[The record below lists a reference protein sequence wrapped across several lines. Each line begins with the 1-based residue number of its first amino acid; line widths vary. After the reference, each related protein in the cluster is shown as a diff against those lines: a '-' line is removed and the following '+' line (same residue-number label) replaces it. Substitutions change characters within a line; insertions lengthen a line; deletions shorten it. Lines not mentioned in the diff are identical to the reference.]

1 MPKNAITDYSTTAAS
16 NTDLGGVDSQGS
28 AAASNIDDLI
38 RELMSH
44 LAETNAGTSPLAD
57 TFCIGDTADLTKK
70 MRFELS
76 AITAGQTRVVTM
88 PDANVTIP
96 SGTLVTETSTST
108 LTNKT
113 LTSPVLTTP
122 QINDTSADHQ
132 YVFAVSELAADRT
145 VTLPL
150 LTGNDTFVFLA
161 HHVQAEATWTTGT
174 GTTESLVT
182 PAKIKAAAIV
192 AGGGAP
198 DAVLEDQKATT
209 TDGGTATAGSWET
222 RTLNTE
228 VRDNGGII
236 SIAANAFTPTVAGWV
251 EWEAPAMRCGFHQS
265 RLYNVTGAAAV
276 AYGSNCSS
284 AGAVDNSC
292 SSFGGGAVAAG
303 TAYRIEHR
311 VSSTKAND
319 GYGQANSFGGTEVY
333 TRVKFWR
340 TA

>member
-1 MPKNAITDYSTTAAS
+1 MAKDAITSYSTTAAS
-16 NTDLGGVDSQGS
+16 NTDVGGVDAQGS

-44 LAETNAGTSPLAD
+44 LAETNAGTAPLAD
-57 TFCIGDTADLTKK
+57 TFCLGDAADLTKK
-70 MRFELS
+70 LRFDCGNIS
-76 AITAGQTRVVTM
+76 AATTRVLTM
-88 PDANVTIP
+88 PDADVTLV
-96 SGTLVTETSTST
+96 SGTVVTETGSQT

-161 HHVQAEATWTTGT
+161 HNVQAEATWTTGT
-174 GTTESLVT
+174 GTTESLIT
-182 PAKIKAAAIV
+182 PAKLKAGAIA

-209 TDGGTATAGSWET
+209 TDGGTATSGSWET

-236 SIAANAFTPTVAGWV
+236 SISSNEFTPTVAGWV
-251 EWEAPAMRCGFHQS
+251 EWEAPALRVGLHQS

-276 AYGSNCSS
+276 AYGSNASTG
-284 AGAVDNSC
+284 GAVDNSALSC
-292 SSFGGGAVAAG
+292 GGAPVAAN

-311 VSSTKAND
+311 VSATKSTD

>member
-1 MPKNAITDYSTTAAS
+1 MPKNAITDYSTTAAN
-16 NTDLGGVDSQGS
+16 NTDIGGVDSQGS

-38 RELMSH
+38 RELASH
-44 LAETNAGTSPLAD
+44 LAETNAGTSPWAD
-57 TFCIGDTADLTKK
+57 TMTIADAVDLTKK
-70 MRFELS
+70 LRIDCGN
-76 AITAGQTRVVTM
+76 ITTATTRVLTM
-88 PDANVTIP
+88 PDADVTLV
-96 SGTLVTETSTST
+96 SGTVVTETGSQT

-132 YVFAVSELAADRT
+132 YIFAVSELAADRT

-150 LTGNDTFVFLA
+150 LAASDSFVFLA
-161 HHVQAEATWTTGT
+161 HNTQVEATWTTGT

-209 TDGGTATAGSWET
+209 TDGGTATSGSWET

-236 SIAANAFTPTVAGWV
+236 SIAANQFTPTVAGWV
-251 EWEAPAMRCGFHQS
+251 EWEAPAMRVGAHQS

-276 AYGSNCSS
+276 AYGSNASTG
-284 AGAVDNSC
+284 GAVDNSD
-292 SSFGGGAVAAG
+292 SSCGGAPVAAG

-311 VSSTKAND
+311 VTSTKAND